1 MARELRESPAS
12 HQRVKTTVVLISCW
26 GVLYTRGGRLV
37 YVGESIGSNADH
49 DGMRTILGSNSN
61 VAVYDMRP
69 CRRCWARH
77 PLVCQYIP
85 LDKTITL
92 SCRGTGM
99 QRRMAGAMWVECRV
113 QF

>member
-69 CRRCWARH
+69 CRRCWARL
-77 PLVCQYIP
+77 PLVCQNIY
-85 LDKTITL
+85 L
-92 SCRGTGM
+92 
-99 QRRMAGAMWVECRV
+99 
-113 QF
+113 